1 VLDPSV
7 FKAYDVRGIYPS
19 ELDEDGAYR
28 IARAYTAHFEPRTVA
43 LGHDMRLSSPSMAK
57 AAAEGIADA
66 GADVAEL
73 GLVGT
78 EMLYHAVTE
87 LGLDGGIC
95 VTASHNP
102 KEYTGMKIVRRGALP
117 VGGDSGLADVRA
129 LAELELGDVGERGS
143 VRSEDDMSSAVR
155 LGDRASIRAEIP
167 GVIPSGVGAES
178 PVRDSR

>member
-1 VLDPSV
+1 MLDPSV

-19 ELDEDGAYR
+19 QLDEDGAYR
-28 IARAYTAHFEPRTVA
+28 VARAYTAHFEPRSVA
-43 LGHDMRLSSPSMAK
+43 LGHDMRLSSPSMAQ

-66 GADVAEL
+66 GADVVEL

-87 LGLDGGIC
+87 LALDGGIC

-117 VGGDSGLADVRA
+117 VGGDSGLAEIRVLAGVRIRRRDEPR
-129 LAELELGDVGERGS
+129 LDPERGRMAELRRRRSSRSSTSTRS
-143 VRSEDDMSSAVR
+143 VRC
-155 LGDRASIRAEIP
+155 AS
-167 GVIPSGVGAES
+167 
-178 PVRDSR
+178 

>member
-1 VLDPSV
+1 
-7 FKAYDVRGIYPS
+7 
-19 ELDEDGAYR
+19 
-28 IARAYTAHFEPRTVA
+28 
-43 LGHDMRLSSPSMAK
+43 MAK

-117 VGGDSGLADVRA
+117 VGGDSGLAEVRA
-129 LAELELGDVGERGS
+129 LAEGELRDVEKRGS
-143 VRSEDDMSSAVR
+143 ARGEDVWPSDVPKAVCVGGVDALRGVRVVSDAEKGVAGVRRRPVLEAVPQ
-155 LGDRASIRAEIP
+155 LDVVGGYVEPDGSFPSHQPNPLLPENGEFIIRQVTEE
-167 GVIPSGVGAES
+167 GAGL
-178 PVRDSR
+178 